1 MYSTRVFP
9 DYFKF
14 GSASAA
20 YQIEG
25 AWNLDGRSPS
35 IWDTY
40 VHENPHLIENG
51 STGDITSDSYNF
63 YKKDVAAL
71 KSVGV
76 SYKQIEIS

>member
-1 MYSTRVFP
+1 MYSILKFP
-9 DYFKF
+9 EYFKF
-14 GSASAA
+14 GSASSA

-25 AWNLDGRSPS
+25 AWNIDGKSPS

-40 VHENPHLIENG
+40 VHDNPHLIENA
-51 STGDITSDSYNF
+51 STGDIAADSYQF

-76 SYKQIEIS
+76 SKTLF